1 MSRGPGR
8 CVYRAADLP
17 QRATPPPVTALVV
30 CVTHRP
36 ALQTVLF
43 SYFEL
48 PRLAGKLFAFRNI
61 GLGVGRF
68 GQPAGM
74 EWLKLL
80 GSGGDEGFGLWPN
93 WGGYALL
100 AAFPSEVLAKAALHS
115 ELWQAYARQSASAKT
130 LFLRPHQSHGRWD
143 GVEPFR
149 TDGQYERD
157 AEAVVLTRARIKV
170 RHLPAFWSR
179 VARVSE
185 SVADYPERRF
195 SVGVGEL
202 PVIQQATVSIWDSGR
217 AMEDYAYRS
226 RYHAEVVKLTRQRG
240 WYAEE
245 LFCRFGLL
253 GEVDGLGWAGP

>member
-1 MSRGPGR
+1 MIRRSECRTRGNQARPPFLR
-8 CVYRAADLP
+8 
-17 QRATPPPVTALVV
+17 PPPM
-30 CVTHRP
+30 P
-36 ALQTVLF
+36 QTVLF
-43 SYFEL
+43 TYFEL
-48 PRLAGKLFAFRNI
+48 PRLRDKLFAFHNM

-68 GQPAGM
+68 GHPEGM

-80 GSGGDEGFGLWPN
+80 GSGGRNGFGLWPN

-100 AAFPSEVLAKAALHS
+100 AAFPEEVLAEAALGS
-115 ELWQAYARQSASAKT
+115 DLWQAYARHSAFAKT
-130 LFLRPHQSHGRWD
+130 LFLRPQQSHGRWD

-149 TDGQYERD
+149 TDGRYERD
-157 AEAVVLTRARIKV
+157 TETVVLTRARIKA
-170 RHLPAFWSR
+170 RHLPAFWRR

-240 WYAEE
+240 WYSEE

-253 GEVDGLGWAGP
+253 AEVDGLAWRRG